1 MRNFH
6 TVFSPFSHLFVF
18 VCYHRLNVGH
28 APLNHPEKPV
38 TIGQYLKQ
46 LSRHRNFMWFVSMN
60 LIQVSL

>member
-6 TVFSPFSHLFVF
+6 TVFSPFSHLFVC
-18 VCYHRLNVGH
+18 VCYHRLNFGH